1 MSEQITINRQIVHQF
16 IEQCW
21 NQKSLNS
28 IEQLLSND
36 YVDHAYQPANQA
48 GLIATLEQLGRSF
61 PDHQQH
67 ILQTVA
73 EADRVVLQVRFRA
86 THLGEFRGIAPTGQ
100 TVDVAVYRMYR
111 LTQGRI
117 AEHWA
122 LFDTASLFQQL
133 QVSLDGQKACQR

>member
-21 NQKSLNS
+21 NQKNLNS

-48 GLIATLEQLGRSF
+48 GLIAILEQLGRSF

-73 EADRVVLQVRFRA
+73 EADRVVVQLRFRA
-86 THLGEFRGIAPTGQ
+86 THLGEFRGIASTGQ

-122 LFDTASLFQQL
+122 LFDTAGLFQQL

>member
-1 MSEQITINRQIVHQF
+1 MSEQITLNRQIVHQF

-21 NQKSLNS
+21 NQKNLNRS
-28 IEQLLSND
+28 EQLLSPD

-48 GLIATLEQLGRSF
+48 GLIAILEQLSRSF
-61 PDHQQH
+61 PDHQQQ

-73 EADRVVLQVRFRA
+73 EADRVVVQLRFRA

-111 LTQGRI
+111 LAQGRI

-122 LFDTASLFQQL
+122 LFDTAGLFQQL

>member
-21 NQKSLNS
+21 NQKNLNS
-28 IEQLLSND
+28 IEQFLSPD

-61 PDHQQH
+61 PDHQQQ

-86 THLGEFRGIAPTGQ
+86 THLGEFRVIAPTGQ

-111 LTQGRI
+111 LSQGRI

-122 LFDTASLFQQL
+122 LFDTAGLFQQL